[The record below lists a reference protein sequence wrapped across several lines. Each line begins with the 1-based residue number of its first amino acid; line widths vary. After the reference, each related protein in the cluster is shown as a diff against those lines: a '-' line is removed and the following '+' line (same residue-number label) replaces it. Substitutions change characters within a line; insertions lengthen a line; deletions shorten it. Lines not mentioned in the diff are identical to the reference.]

1 MDNFKNNKTMKKY
14 KDDDYRIKKYL
25 HLITLG
31 QRKKVW
37 MPAPTRFD
45 KRGGSK
51 HPYLI
56 AGLGQIPGLS

>member
-1 MDNFKNNKTMKKY
+1 MKKY
-14 KDDDYRIKKYL
+14 RDDDYKIKKYL

-51 HPYLI
+51 HPHLI